1 MDCKVVYNYQKFN
14 IDFMNTEIFRRSIL
28 KTTTFKHIF
37 IPFLIALIFQLFYI
51 VLEDNFFVIKN
62 GICPFLYEKHFYK
75 NVEKVNIKRPGG
87 MAPPYIQVITKK
99 NRKHAW
105 KYIIDLVAPKEYDK
119 LVEAIKSKGVIVDN
133 ENLVNWN

>member
-1 MDCKVVYNYQKFN
+1 
-14 IDFMNTEIFRRSIL
+14 
-28 KTTTFKHIF
+28 
-37 IPFLIALIFQLFYI
+37 
-51 VLEDNFFVIKN
+51 
-62 GICPFLYEKHFYK
+62 
-75 NVEKVNIKRPGG
+75 

-119 LVEAIKSKGVIVDN
+119 LVEVIKSKGVVVDN

>member
-1 MDCKVVYNYQKFN
+1 MVDLQLIQSKIYEIRGHKV
-14 IDFMNTEIFRRSIL
+14 MT
-28 KTTTFKHIF
+28 
-37 IPFLIALIFQLFYI
+37 
-51 VLEDNFFVIKN
+51 
-62 GICPFLYEKHFYK
+62 
-75 NVEKVNIKRPGG
+75 
-87 MAPPYIQVITKK
+87 PPYIQVITKK

>member
-1 MDCKVVYNYQKFN
+1 MDF
-14 IDFMNTEIFRRSIL
+14 
-28 KTTTFKHIF
+28 
-37 IPFLIALIFQLFYI
+37 P
-51 VLEDNFFVIKN
+51 
-62 GICPFLYEKHFYK
+62 
-75 NVEKVNIKRPGG
+75 
-87 MAPPYIQVITKK
+87 ITKK